1 LDNAVEVFGSCILK
15 IRKPFN
21 QSELERARLKPASI
35 TNRTLM
41 NESSQVCSVGGRV
54 LILLT
59 ALLLAVTPWTEYVWH
74 FDNFLHGGQDM
85 ELGLLSIVTV
95 FCLVLVLLQDGKQR
109 VTSRV
114 VIRQWQSSVFD
125 QADPPAPGSFP
136 GLNMTLDA
144 ILLPGSSS
152 GTYNSPIRV

>member
-1 LDNAVEVFGSCILK
+1 
-15 IRKPFN
+15 
-21 QSELERARLKPASI
+21 
-35 TNRTLM
+35 M
-41 NESSQVCSVGGRV
+41 GGRV